1 MRLIDYWFNG
11 GRVFRIHHNV
21 RDKKVTLKE
30 IIYHRNPNNFFE
42 ILGEEE
48 QDVLYCTNLEYD
60 KIFFGKDL
68 NKVNCMLLKLKP
80 GSGSESG
87 EDISIS
93 RYLCVADEQQIF
105 FEMKNDDEDQDS
117 DTILRIRS
125 KFGNS
130 GCALPVIVGEN
141 YHYIIESR
149 HLFRIRNQD
158 FHHERDLGNN
168 LENLYHLFWKKRRL
182 EMIEDDWIESDRQ
195 LSDEEK
201 RDFQEELEKARQ
213 WHAKFQRI

>member
-1 MRLIDYWFNG
+1 M
-11 GRVFRIHHNV
+11 
-21 RDKKVTLKE
+21 
-30 IIYHRNPNNFFE
+30 
-42 ILGEEE
+42 
-48 QDVLYCTNLEYD
+48 
-60 KIFFGKDL
+60 
-68 NKVNCMLLKLKP
+68 
-80 GSGSESG
+80 
-87 EDISIS
+87 
-93 RYLCVADEQQIF
+93 
-105 FEMKNDDEDQDS
+105 
-117 DTILRIRS
+117 RIRS

-195 LSDEEK
+195 LSDEQK